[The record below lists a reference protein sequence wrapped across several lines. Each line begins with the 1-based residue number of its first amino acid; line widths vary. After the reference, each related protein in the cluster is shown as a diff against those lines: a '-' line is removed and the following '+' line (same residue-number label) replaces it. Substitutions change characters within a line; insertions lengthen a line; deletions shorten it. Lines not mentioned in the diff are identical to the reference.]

1 MTLEGELPLA
11 QREVAVYETIWLS
24 AAQTPHEGRSVK
36 WAGRAGLSAAFWDGR
51 GCSVLY
57 LTEGEEKKKI

>member
-24 AAQTPHEGRSVK
+24 AAQTSREGRV
-36 WAGRAGLSAAFWDGR
+36 
-51 GCSVLY
+51 
-57 LTEGEEKKKI
+57 